1 MIRKSAAFLLKN
13 DVSSVG
19 ADHRPL
25 MLQEVMFCPVL
36 AWVGAELARAGV
48 QRFFCACEEKWADAV
63 KKCFA
68 EDAEVVIAPLEGCE
82 DAMREF
88 FGGEGGMS
96 FAEPVLPMG
105 GGFAS
110 FASRAELFE
119 LHMACRDEIVRRH
132 MENGVLVMDPS
143 NTYIDPR
150 VVIGEGT
157 VILPGSILRGKTS
170 IGCNCEIGP
179 NAMIRDCT
187 VGNGTTV
194 NASQINESTVGDETR
209 IGPYSYL
216 RPGCKLG
223 NHVKLGDFVEVKNS
237 TVGDYVSLSH
247 LTYLGDSDVG
257 ERVNFGCGTVTANYD
272 GAKKYRCTIGSGAF
286 IGCNTNMIAPVKVGD
301 GAYVAA
307 GTTLTQ
313 DVPADALAVGRVKQ
327 VMKDG
332 WARRHREKNNSKF

>member
-1 MIRKSAAFLLKN
+1 MICKSAAFLLKN
-13 DVSSVG
+13 DVSTG
-19 ADHRPL
+19 ADYRPL

-36 AWVGAELARAGV
+36 AWVGAELERAGIR
-48 QRFFCACEEKWADAV
+48 RFFCACEEQWAEAV

-68 EDAEVVIAPLEGCE
+68 EDAEVVIVPLEGCE
-82 DAMREF
+82 EAMREF

-110 FASRAELFE
+110 FSSRAELFQ
-119 LHMACRDEIVRRH
+119 LHMACRDEIVRKH
-132 MENGVLVMDPS
+132 AENGVLVMDPS
-143 NTYIDPR
+143 STYIDPR

-157 VILPGSILRGKTS
+157 VILPGSVLRGKTT

-313 DVPADALAVGRVKQ
+313 DVPSDALVVGRVKQ
-327 VMKDG
+327 VTKDG

>member
-1 MIRKSAAFLLKN
+1 MKQCFTE
-13 DVSSVG
+13 DV
-19 ADHRPL
+19 
-25 MLQEVMFCPVL
+25 
-36 AWVGAELARAGV
+36 
-48 QRFFCACEEKWADAV
+48 
-63 KKCFA
+63 
-68 EDAEVVIAPLEGCE
+68 EVVVAPLENAE
-82 DAMREF
+82 EAMREF
-88 FGGEGGMS
+88 FGGEAGMS
-96 FAEPVLPMG
+96 FAEPVVPMG
-105 GGFAS
+105 GGYVS
-110 FASRAELFE
+110 FASRQELFA
-119 LHMACRDEIVRRH
+119 LQMPCRDEIVRKH
-132 MENGVLVMDPS
+132 AENGVLVMDPA

-187 VGNGTTV
+187 VGSGTTV

-313 DVPADALAVGRVKQ
+313 DVPSDALAVGRVKQ

>member
-1 MIRKSAAFLLKN
+1 MICKSAAFLLKN
-13 DVSSVG
+13 DVSRG
-19 ADHRPL
+19 ADARPL
-25 MLQEVMFCPVL
+25 MLQEVMFCPAL
-36 AWVGAELARAGV
+36 AWVGAELTRAGV
-48 QRFFCACEEKWADAV
+48 RRFFCACDETWEAEA
-63 KKCFA
+63 KKCFGG
-68 EDAEVVIAPLEGCE
+68 DVEVVTAPLENAE
-82 DAMREF
+82 EAMREF

-96 FAEPVLPMG
+96 FAEPVLPLG
-105 GGFAS
+105 GGYVS
-110 FASRAELFE
+110 FKSRKELFE
-119 LHMACRDEIVRRH
+119 MQTVCRDEIVRRH
-132 MENGVLVMDPS
+132 TENGVLVMDPA

-157 VILPGSILRGKTS
+157 VILPGTILRGKTS
-170 IGCNCEIGP
+170 IGCDCEIGP
-179 NAMIRDCT
+179 NSMIRDCT

>member
-1 MIRKSAAFLLKN
+1 MICKSAAFLLKN
-13 DVSSVG
+13 DCSRG
-19 ADHRPL
+19 ADARPL
-25 MLQEVMFCPVL
+25 MLQQVMFCPVL

-48 QRFFCACEEKWADAV
+48 RRIFCACDEKWAEEV
-63 KKCFA
+63 KQCFT
-68 EDAEVVIAPLEGCE
+68 EDVEVVVAPLENAE
-82 DAMREF
+82 EAMREF
-88 FGGEGGMS
+88 FGGEAGMS
-96 FAEPVLPMG
+96 FAEPVVPMG
-105 GGFAS
+105 GGYVS
-110 FASRAELFE
+110 FASRQELFA
-119 LHMACRDEIVRRH
+119 LQMPCRDEIVRKH
-132 MENGVLVMDPS
+132 AENGVLVMDPA

-157 VILPGSILRGKTS
+157 VIFPGSILRGKTS

-187 VGNGTTV
+187 VGSGTTV

-313 DVPADALAVGRVKQ
+313 DVPSDALAVGRVKQ